1 MMKQKMVMC
10 LLTGVLVLGI
20 GGCGTQE
27 VEVPE
32 VENVETAEEE
42 PVPEETA
49 EEEGDE
55 QEKTDAE
62 DQLKEV
68 PTVDDAAESGK
79 TEPEETEPEET
90 EAASA
95 PVVYED
101 GGQITLDPSWTYAD
115 HSKINSGAAVLYK
128 AAENRKEIVVGVNAG
143 HGTSGGTKVK
153 TLCHP
158 DGSAKVTGGTTAAG
172 ATEAVAVSSGMTFND
187 GTPESSVTLRMAQIL
202 KEKLLAAG
210 YDVLMLRDGDDVQ
223 LDNVARTVICN
234 NAADCHIALHWDGDG
249 LNYDKGCFYISVP
262 DGLKSMEPVASHWSE
277 HNALGSALVEGLRAQ
292 GAKINGGG
300 SMSIDLTQTSYS
312 TVPSVDMELGNAC
325 SDHSDSALELLG
337 RRTGTGCEQLFWTI
351 VISLLYSKINTPI
364 ITVKKVKLTKPKR
377 KGKSYE

>member
-1 MMKQKMVMC
+1 MMKRKIVMC
-10 LLTGVLVLGI
+10 MLAGVLVFGM
-20 GGCGTQE
+20 GGCGAQK
-27 VEVPE
+27 VEAPE
-32 VENVETAEEE
+32 VENVETMEEE
-42 PVPEETA
+42 PVPEETNV
-49 EEEGDE
+49 EEEETEELEEAEPEQDE
-55 QEKTDAE
+55 QEAE
-62 DQLKEV
+62 TVEEPEV
-68 PTVDDAAESGK
+68 EQPDSEVISEEVSAEAEAE
-79 TEPEETEPEET
+79 EPEETEE
-90 EAASA
+90 ASA
-95 PVVYED
+95 QVVYED

-128 AAENRKEIVVGVNAG
+128 AADNRKEIVVGVNAG

-172 ATEAVAVSSGMTFND
+172 ATEAVAVSSGMTFSD
-187 GTPESSVTLRMAQIL
+187 GTPESSVTLKMAQIL

-277 HNALGSALVEGLRAQ
+277 HNALGAALVEGLRAQ
-292 GAKINGGG
+292 GAKINGSG

-312 TVPSVDMELGNAC
+312 TVPSVDIELGNAC
-325 SDHSDSALELLG
+325 SDHSDSTLELLG
-337 RRTGTGCEQLFWTI
+337 DGLVQG
-351 VISLLYSKINTPI
+351 VN
-364 ITVKKVKLTKPKR
+364 
-377 KGKSYE
+377 SYFGQS

>member
-10 LLTGVLVLGI
+10 LLAGVLVLGI

-62 DQLKEV
+62 DQLKEA

-79 TEPEETEPEET
+79 TEPEETV
-90 EAASA
+90 AASA

-277 HNALGSALVEGLRAQ
+277 HNVLGSALVEGLRAQ

-312 TVPSVDMELGNAC
+312 TIPSVDMELGNAC
-325 SDHSDSALELLG
+325 SDHSDSVLDLLG
-337 RRTGTGCEQLFWTI
+337 NGLVQG
-351 VISLLYSKINTPI
+351 VN
-364 ITVKKVKLTKPKR
+364 
-377 KGKSYE
+377 SYFGQS